1 MVNNDEKKEIWLD
14 YYTGEDCI
22 NCGRNRVEQSNKG
35 RRVCEKCYMDQD
47 TGEYAIDYMRKR
59 R

>member
-47 TGEYAIDYMRKR
+47 TGEYAIDCIR
-59 R
+59 